1 MSIILLMKANL
12 PPEPVAARLARLGA
26 AVAAARLQRDW
37 SQIELAQRL
46 GTSRRTLVNLE
57 AGAPGVALGTAL
69 HAAWLL
75 NVSLDGAA
83 AAAVPEQPFR
93 RRSRRVA
100 EPDLDF

>member
-1 MSIILLMKANL
+1 MSIILLMKSATL
-12 PPEPVAARLARLGA
+12 PEPVAARLARLGA
-26 AVAAARLQRDW
+26 AIAAARIQKDW

-75 NVSLDGAA
+75 NVSLDGTASAA
-83 AAAVPEQPFR
+83 APERP
-93 RRSRRVA
+93 SR
-100 EPDLDF
+100 